1 MSLNKL
7 STEKRTKNKNPYFMD
22 IIKSHLTSDEINNNQ
37 VIKNIVKKIKKI
49 KINSLTGQKP
59 NLTPIKDIKDEKQKN
74 LINNINSFRKIIY
87 DYNKNQKVPK
97 KNEVKVYK
105 GQKNYD
111 FSKLYNQ
118 AKKNNNLEQ
127 KEMLEEIKQLYNNNN
142 ISLPYIEKN
151 MFKDN
156 LLLIN
161 EKKIKNS
168 IEFKLT
174 TEKSNKNSLSY
185 LTSIQKSINNKI
197 IGKEKK
203 AQFPKIKESLGKDV
217 LITRNEIKEEK
228 NIFSKNPKNDIASI
242 KETINDMDDIDYFF
256 DSNNKQ
262 YFNYLKDPESI
273 KNSRNSSLINNSIK
287 ENKEDNA
294 IDIFKLKV
302 KKTKNNDKISY
313 SKPISGINNNSQINI
328 YNLNY
333 NSHNKKTKLLNKNY
347 SMDNIKEN
355 KINKLIK
362 LKKIYLNGKIKN
374 LDLKKKEN
382 KDTNSNI
389 INLKNQPRKKSTEE
403 QKRLS
408 IRIPTLH
415 SFQQSIDLAPS
426 NLRVSLPL
434 SKRPDYYNQKP
445 KVESIY
451 NKIKN
456 KDDNLNSNDLIK
468 NYLKS
473 RKYNVEQNIEP
484 IDICYHYQNIKEN
497 IFRND
502 YFKKYI
508 RLKKFSGFEEST
520 YENIKNEYDN
530 SINKL
535 NSLADDVNKIISNL

>member
-389 INLKNQPRKKSTEE
+389 INLKNQARKKSIEE

>member
-7 STEKRTKNKNPYFMD
+7 SSEKRTKNKRPYIMD
-22 IIKSHLTSDEINNNQ
+22 LIKSHLTSDEINNSQ
-37 VIKNIVKKIKKI
+37 IIKNIVKKIKKI

-111 FSKLYNQ
+111 FSKLYKQ
-118 AKKNNNLEQ
+118 VKKSNNLEQ
-127 KEMLEEIKQLYNNNN
+127 KEMLEEIKQLYNKNN

-161 EKKIKNS
+161 ENKIKNS

-203 AQFPKIKESLGKDV
+203 IQFPKIKESLGKDV
-217 LITRNEIKEEK
+217 LITRNEIKEDK
-228 NIFSKNPKNDIASI
+228 NIFSKNPKDDITSI
-242 KETINDMDDIDYFF
+242 KETINDMNDIDYFF

-313 SKPISGINNNSQINI
+313 SKPISGVNNNSQINI

-333 NSHNKKTKLLNKNY
+333 NSLNKKTKLLNKNY

-355 KINKLIK
+355 KIKNLIK

-389 INLKNQPRKKSTEE
+389 INLKNQARKKSTEE

-434 SKRPDYYNQKP
+434 SKRPDYYNQKS

-508 RLKKFSGFEEST
+508 RLKKFSGFDEST
-520 YENIKNEYDN
+520 YEKY
-530 SINKL
+530 
-535 NSLADDVNKIISNL
+535 